1 MEAYLI
7 QKNEK
12 IYKQPVSIKNKEVN
26 HQVIKLKVKEQEEG
40 FAVMLKR
47 GVATA
52 KDFDTYVASLL
63 SEGFRLELINGEEYL
78 IKD

>member
-40 FAVMLKR
+40 FAVMLK
-47 GVATA
+47 
-52 KDFDTYVASLL
+52 
-63 SEGFRLELINGEEYL
+63 EG
-78 IKD
+78 